1 MKNLKDLKIIK
12 ILQLLS
18 KEEFNNLEKWLNS
31 NWCNT
36 NQSLIHLYYTLHP
49 FFPSFDFKDTT
60 IEDIFL
66 TAFPTKPYAPQ
77 QARNM
82 LLQFRKQIENY
93 LVHSRLKSS
102 HRMKTILLCH
112 EYEER
117 HDNRSF
123 TNNFKL
129 LIDTYHQEEPNEW
142 LDDLHLSLMYE
153 KSYRQPASYT
163 RQINTQDTLTKADD
177 HFDKFYIL
185 GKARL
190 LIEMVERDR
199 MKLDKAVE
207 AKQITEIKEKLAL
220 QKTPVFKIYY
230 SLFAT
235 TNDLPKHRFEVIWN
249 QFEADRNLLEMKDR
263 TIILMLLI
271 NIGIRIYKQEG
282 NKIGATI
289 LDLYELGLRENILL
303 NNGRLSPATF
313 ANIITLANSVEKY
326 DMAKHFIKIGPKLL
340 GPKLENDARIWA
352 KAHIEYFGE
361 KKQIK
366 EIELTQNHRNVD
378 NTTFSFRIRV
388 LSIQLWFDDR
398 ISDKRQRTDFL
409 TDQCK
414 AFEKVLSREKKF
426 STAYLESLKA
436 FSQTT
441 RRLIK
446 LYARKNLTVGDYES
460 IRKVVMENKK
470 LYAKKWLL
478 SKIENLERG
487 N

>member
-271 NIGIRIYKQEG
+271 NMGIRIYKVEG
-282 NKIGATI
+282 SKILTTV

-303 NNGRLSPATF
+303 NNGRLSPVTF
-313 ANIITLANSVEKY
+313 ANIITIANSIEKY
-326 DMAKHFIKIGPKLL
+326 DMARHFIKIGPALL
-340 GPKLENDARIWA
+340 GSKLENDARIWA
-352 KAHIEYFGE
+352 KGHIEYFGE
-361 KKQIK
+361 KKQIN
-366 EIELTQNHRNVD
+366 EIELTRNHRNID

-388 LSIQLWFDDR
+388 LSIQLWFDDLIR
-398 ISDKRQRTDFL
+398 NNKHIPDFL
-409 TDQCK
+409 NDQCK
-414 AFEKVLSREKKF
+414 AFEKVLTREKKF
-426 STAYLESLKA
+426 SATHLESFKA
-436 FSQTT
+436 FSQAT

-446 LYARKNLTVGDYES
+446 LYSKKSKTSRDYEL
-460 IRKVVMENKK
+460 IRIMITEKKK
-470 LYAKKWLL
+470 LHAKRWLL
-478 SKIENLERG
+478 HKIEYLEKG
-487 N
+487 S